1 MDSERQTKIE
11 ETLRRHLEAGQ
22 AMLDEDSALEAG
34 QLHAWA
40 TRTAS
45 LARDL
50 ADCVG
55 DPVRNRIIE
64 LLDKPTIPDD
74 ANALM
79 VLRITDGLSHRALGA
94 KAGPSYPTISRLEEG
109 GGCNV
114 ATAKVLADVW
124 HLHVTEL
131 FDAFSPGERL
141 TVHTVEE
148 LRAQMIETAEKDRA
162 TSWLAGNNE
171 PALA

>member
-1 MDSERQTKIE
+1 MDSERQSQIE
-11 ETLRRHLEAGQ
+11 ASLRRHLDAGNE
-22 AMLDEDSALEAG
+22 MLDGTDQLEAG

-40 TRTAS
+40 TRTTS

-55 DPVRNRIIE
+55 DPIRNRVME
-64 LLDKPTIPDD
+64 LLDRPTIPDD

-79 VLRITDGLSHRALGA
+79 VLRITAGLSHRALGQ

-109 GGCNV
+109 GSCNV
-114 ATAKVLADVW
+114 ATAKDLADEW
-124 HLHVTEL
+124 HLEVTEL

-141 TVHTVEE
+141 SVHSVEQ
-148 LRAQMIETAEKDRA
+148 LREQMTETAEKERA
-162 TSWLAGNNE
+162 TNWLMAN
-171 PALA
+171 PAAAVS